1 LLPGTDCCDENGG
14 IAAAPNARFPFA
26 QRSLS
31 VFSELPHLALGL
43 IPEDLV
49 LDKDKSAEGQDAD
62 WR

>member
-1 LLPGTDCCDENGG
+1 M
-14 IAAAPNARFPFA
+14 AASPLHRMLAF
-26 QRSLS
+26 RSLS
-31 VFSELPHLALGL
+31 GACQFFHELPHLALGL